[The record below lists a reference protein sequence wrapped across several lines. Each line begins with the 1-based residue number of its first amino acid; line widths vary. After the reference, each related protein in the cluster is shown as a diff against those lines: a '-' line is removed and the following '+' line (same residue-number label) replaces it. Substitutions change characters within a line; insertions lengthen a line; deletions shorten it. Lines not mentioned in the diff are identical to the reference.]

1 VSVRLTV
8 CPKRLR
14 VRWRKRSL
22 KMLDMMVSSAP
33 APAPGEFGLVLLV
46 GPFVGRLA
54 LLVSLRDRPGGA
66 DTGLRGR
73 DQAFFILVWT
83 AINNWC
89 KK

>member
-1 VSVRLTV
+1 MSVRLTV

-33 APAPGEFGLVLLV
+33 GPDEFGLVLLV

-83 AINNWC
+83 DI
-89 KK
+89 

>member
-1 VSVRLTV
+1 
-8 CPKRLR
+8 
-14 VRWRKRSL
+14 
-22 KMLDMMVSSAP
+22 MMVSSAP
-33 APAPGEFGLVLLV
+33 GPDEFGLVLLV

-83 AINNWC
+83 DI
-89 KK
+89 